1 MDSNDIKKSP
11 MKKFIDNI
19 NSKKNIFITR
29 IKILKQL
36 KENGNDVNIETV
48 QKVFNINVIKTKEK
62 KSEKANNI
70 DFLNQSNDNI
80 NNRQKK
86 ENVKKIKGTD
96 TISTAKKKLI
106 SCFFILLICGFN
118 ILASISIFDLN
129 NNIKFNTVNEQFIE
143 TISRSIK
150 SPQTDVYLK
159 SKFDEDKNSIIYYY
173 EIIDNLDS
181 YTYKIKNTDVDNEL
195 RVKLLEN
202 IAIKSKEIKNIEAI
216 KTTDYN
222 TIILVGD
229 SYIINNTYKIN
240 EKNISGKDINII
252 TSSIKNN
259 NIKYYNDRKIEFTVA
274 SFLTFTIIESFLYFI
289 IKKQNKNKKDAL
301 L

>member
-1 MDSNDIKKSP
+1 MDINDVKKSP

-36 KENGNDVNIETV
+36 KKNGNDVNIETI
-48 QKVFNINVIKTKEK
+48 QKVFNINITKTKEK
-62 KSEKANNI
+62 KSKKTNNI
-70 DFLNQSNDNI
+70 DFLNQSNENI

-86 ENVKKIKGTD
+86 ENVKKIKDTD
-96 TISTAKKKLI
+96 VINTTKKKLTF
-106 SCFFILLICGFN
+106 CFFILLICGFN
-118 ILASISIFDLN
+118 ILASITIFDLN
-129 NNIKFNTVNEQFIE
+129 NNIKFNTINEQFIE

-159 SKFDEDKNSIIYYY
+159 SKFDKNKNSIIYYY

-202 IAIKSKEIKNIEAI
+202 IATKSKEIKNIEAI

-222 TIILVGD
+222 TITLVGD

-301 L
+301 

>member
-1 MDSNDIKKSP
+1 MDTNDVKKSP

-36 KENGNDVNIETV
+36 KKNGNDVNIETI
-48 QKVFNINVIKTKEK
+48 QKVFNINITKTKEK
-62 KSEKANNI
+62 KSKKTNNI
-70 DFLNQSNDNI
+70 DFLNQSNENI

-86 ENVKKIKGTD
+86 ENVKKIKDTD
-96 TISTAKKKLI
+96 VINTTKKKLTF
-106 SCFFILLICGFN
+106 CFFILLICGFN
-118 ILASISIFDLN
+118 ILASITIFDLN
-129 NNIKFNTVNEQFIE
+129 NNIKFNTINEQFIE

-159 SKFDEDKNSIIYYY
+159 SKFDKNKNSIIYYY

-202 IAIKSKEIKNIEAI
+202 IATKSKEIKNIEAI

-222 TIILVGD
+222 TITLVGD

-301 L
+301 

>member
-1 MDSNDIKKSP
+1 MDINDVKKSP

-36 KENGNDVNIETV
+36 KKNGNDVNIETI
-48 QKVFNINVIKTKEK
+48 QKVFNINITKTKEK
-62 KSEKANNI
+62 KSEKTNNI
-70 DFLNQSNDNI
+70 DFLNQSNENI

-86 ENVKKIKGTD
+86 ENVKKIKDIEMINT
-96 TISTAKKKLI
+96 TKKKLTF
-106 SCFFILLICGFN
+106 CFFILLICGFN
-118 ILASISIFDLN
+118 ILASITIFDLN
-129 NNIKFNTVNEQFIE
+129 NNIKFNTINEQFIE

-159 SKFDEDKNSIIYYY
+159 SKFDKNKNSIIYYY

-202 IAIKSKEIKNIEAI
+202 IATKSKEIKNIEAI

-222 TIILVGD
+222 TITLVGD

-301 L
+301 

>member
-1 MDSNDIKKSP
+1 MDTNDVKKSP

-36 KENGNDVNIETV
+36 KKNGNDVNIETI
-48 QKVFNINVIKTKEK
+48 QKVFNINITKTKEK
-62 KSEKANNI
+62 KSEKTNNI
-70 DFLNQSNDNI
+70 DFLNQSNENI

-86 ENVKKIKGTD
+86 ENVKKIKDTD
-96 TISTAKKKLI
+96 VINTTKKKLTF
-106 SCFFILLICGFN
+106 CFFILLICGFN
-118 ILASISIFDLN
+118 ILASITIFDLN
-129 NNIKFNTVNEQFIE
+129 NNIKFNTINEQFIE

-159 SKFDEDKNSIIYYY
+159 SKFDKNKNSIIYYY

-202 IAIKSKEIKNIEAI
+202 IATKSKEIKNIEAI

-222 TIILVGD
+222 TITLVGD

-301 L
+301 

>member
-129 NNIKFNTVNEQFIE
+129 NSIKFNTVNEQFIE

-222 TIILVGD
+222 TITLVGD

>member
-1 MDSNDIKKSP
+1 MDTNDVKKSP

-36 KENGNDVNIETV
+36 KKNGNDVNIETI
-48 QKVFNINVIKTKEK
+48 QKVFNINITKTKEK
-62 KSEKANNI
+62 KSEKTNNI
-70 DFLNQSNDNI
+70 DFLNQSNENI

-86 ENVKKIKGTD
+86 ENVKKIKDIEMINNT
-96 TISTAKKKLI
+96 KKKLTF
-106 SCFFILLICGFN
+106 CFFILLICGFN
-118 ILASISIFDLN
+118 ILASITIFDLN
-129 NNIKFNTVNEQFIE
+129 NNIKFNTINEQFIE

-159 SKFDEDKNSIIYYY
+159 SKFDKNKNSIIYYY

-202 IAIKSKEIKNIEAI
+202 IATKSKEIKNIEAI

-222 TIILVGD
+222 TITLVGD

-301 L
+301 